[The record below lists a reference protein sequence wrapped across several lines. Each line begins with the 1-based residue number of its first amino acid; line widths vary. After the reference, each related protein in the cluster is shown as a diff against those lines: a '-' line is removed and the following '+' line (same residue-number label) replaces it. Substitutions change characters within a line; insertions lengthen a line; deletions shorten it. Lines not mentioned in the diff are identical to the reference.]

1 MGCFNPR
8 LPGKIMGLHWEPE
21 FWESRPSISSY
32 VSSSSPSSSS
42 SSYGMVKELRSARAE
57 MTMHQ
62 NRGGGKKGKKRIRQG
77 RKEEEGRRGRRIKHV
92 KRK

>member
-1 MGCFNPR
+1 
-8 LPGKIMGLHWEPE
+8 MGLHWEPE

-62 NRGGGKKGKKRIRQG
+62 NRGGKE
-77 RKEEEGRRGRRIKHV
+77 RKEKNKAGKERGRRK
-92 KRK
+92 KRKENKTCQKKMKH